1 MHIERSEEKQAMESP
16 HPDNDPQQVAE
27 TLRHVLAYQIYLTA
41 RHDAL
46 AHLVIQSLK
55 GLGVDSSPGH
65 PGLSEGLRQLEQ
77 GRCNDAL
84 AELADSDPNRRPR

>member
-1 MHIERSEEKQAMESP
+1 MESH
-16 HPDNDPQQVAE
+16 HPEDPLQPITE
-27 TLRHVLAYQIYLTA
+27 TLRHLLAYQVYLTA

-55 GLGVDSSPGH
+55 GLGVDSHPGH

-84 AELADSDPNRRPR
+84 AELADSDPNMATALKSILAAKFQ